1 MTRAKWTHFDTGMD
15 RPRKS
20 KCFDVNPSSSKRA
33 HIRKPHYKALTLAVN
48 CCQEK
53 EIGFHSGK
61 NVKLALCQ
69 FKILVYFHIYL

>member
-1 MTRAKWTHFDTGMD
+1 MTRAKWTYFDTGMD

-20 KCFDVNPSSSKRA
+20 KCFDVNPSSSERA